1 MIGFFKRL
9 DAFVLEGQMP
19 ERALLRLRRAQISLY
34 FVKKIEKNRILFH
47 VNRKDSEKV
56 FAIYPN
62 VCYNNGKYTPYTV
75 RLLPAFGWQRLW
87 LAVKNRLGLFVGAAL
102 FVAMTVYSDRLIL
115 DVEVAGEAAYAESV
129 TGILTKN
136 GVKKWGRYPEEKT
149 DWLTAEILRLD
160 GVGFCSIK
168 KVGSTLVVDVR
179 SAPFAESERT
189 ED

>member
-1 MIGFFKRL
+1 MNARIL
-9 DAFVLEGQMP
+9 IEGMMP
-19 ERALLRLRRAQISLY
+19 YRALNRLQREGICIKNAKKRKKNQIIC
-34 FVKKIEKNRILFH
+34 VIDA
-47 VNRKDSEKV
+47 KDCEKV

-129 TGILTKN
+129 TGILAKN

-189 ED
+189 GDGPR